1 MFKSGLSYSGASID
15 EKFDPSLLER
25 IATQPIKFV
34 EHNFADYIWG
44 GYELYKLKKIDIR
57 DHHPAVAESW
67 EISGHEKYP
76 SIVTLPNGDQIPLPD
91 LLNHVPIARKILGHA
106 VFKRFSTNFPLIIKF
121 FDVQKHMSVQVHP
134 SDEVAKSFGEKDPG
148 KGEIF
153 IVLDVYP
160 GAEGV
165 LYLGLKDG
173 VTRDQLEQALRNG
186 DNLLDLMHKI
196 RVKKGEIYEL
206 PSGVIH
212 CWTGGTMAVEITE
225 ASDLTYRLY
234 DFGRGRPMHYEKGL
248 ASIDFENQNGRSLE
262 KQTRVQWDSVGTP
275 GLQKLHTQ
283 SEMAVERIC
292 LDSKI
297 RRVKTVLK
305 RPSVFEAILC
315 LKGAAK
321 LKAINGTWTEPI
333 AQGYA
338 LLLPSESDNY
348 TAELDKGDSRC
359 EFLKISMELKR

>member
-1 MFKSGLSYSGASID
+1 MRNSDSAPSPLDLDSAPESGDLH
-15 EKFDPSLLER
+15 EMLNVPLR
-25 IATQPIKFV
+25 FV
-34 EHNFADYIWG
+34 QHNFADYIWG
-44 GYELYKLKKIDIR
+44 GYELYKFKKIDIR

-76 SIVTLPNGDQIPLPD
+76 STVTLSNGKEISLPE
-91 LLNHVPIARKILGHA
+91 LLSYPGAAAKVLGSA
-106 VFKRFSTNFPLIIKF
+106 AAKRFLNNFPLIIKF

-134 SDEVAKSFGEKDPG
+134 TDEIARSFGEKDPG

-160 GAEGV
+160 GAEGA

-173 VTRDQLEQALRNG
+173 VNRAQFEKALKG
-186 DNLLDLMHKI
+186 GSNLLDLMHKI
-196 RVKKGEIYEL
+196 HVKKGEIYEL

-248 ASIDFENQNGRSLE
+248 ASIDFENQSGPVLE
-262 KQTRVQWDSVGTP
+262 NRTRISWKATQIP
-275 GLQKLHTQ
+275 GIEKIETQ
-283 SEMAVERIC
+283 SEMSVQRIC
-292 LDSKI
+292 LNGDMKFIKSIPAPEKI
-297 RRVKTVLK
+297 
-305 RPSVFEAILC
+305 FDAILC
-315 LKGAAK
+315 LKGSAV
-321 LKAINGTWTEPI
+321 LKSVCGNWKEEV

-338 LLLPSESDNY
+338 LLIPSGCSAYD
-348 TAELDKGDSRC
+348 AELNGSQNC
-359 EFLKISMELKR
+359 EFLKISMELNN